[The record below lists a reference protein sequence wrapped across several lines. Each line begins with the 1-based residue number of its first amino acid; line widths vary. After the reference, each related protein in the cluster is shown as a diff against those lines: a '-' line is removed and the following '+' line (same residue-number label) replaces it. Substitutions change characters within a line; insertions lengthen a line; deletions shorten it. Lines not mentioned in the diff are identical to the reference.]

1 MTEVHDSPPPDA
13 GAGSSGAGPGA
24 GPAAQLAERPPLR
37 RAKRDKVLAGVC
49 GGLGRYFGLDP
60 VIFRIVLGVLAV
72 TGGVGLIFY
81 GFAWLLLPQ
90 DGEEDSEAKK
100 LLTGRVEGSTL
111 AAVFAALVGCAL
123 FLSMLDN
130 GGLAVFS
137 VLAVLALGGAAYWSQ
152 RRRSGLG
159 SGAGSGSGAGPEEK
173 AAAGVEFVY
182 PAATRT
188 GHRTAHSPAP
198 PETQAPPVP
207 GGPSWWRDPLVK
219 DGTTGPVGS
228 TGYLWGPEDPVP
240 GGPGGGPAAPV
251 APEYGKQVRREP
263 RGGIGGRVFVLALL
277 AGGTGTAS
285 VWDGSTL
292 SHALQVGFAC
302 ALAVFGLGLAV
313 SSVKGR
319 TGFGTIML
327 SVITAGLLA
336 GAVALPKE
344 IGTEWKDLVW
354 RPAAVADVRPV
365 YTADSAVATLD
376 LSRLDVPKGTTLPV
390 RARIEAG
397 RLKVILPREVTAP
410 TEVEVK
416 LGDIQMPG
424 EPHGSIRVRTGGE
437 TRTETLQ
444 PSPGTEAGGTIELHL
459 SAGVGQVEVAR
470 AAS

>member
-1 MTEVHDSPPPDA
+1 MTEVHDSPTPDA
-13 GAGSSGAGPGA
+13 GAGQAAGSAPPPG
-24 GPAAQLAERPPLR
+24 ERPPLR
-37 RAKRDKVLAGVC
+37 RGKRDKVLAGVC
-49 GGLGRYFGLDP
+49 GGLGRYFDLDP
-60 VIFRIVLGVLAV
+60 VIFRIVLGVLGV

-90 DGEEDSEAKK
+90 EGEDDSEAKK
-100 LLTGRVEGSTL
+100 LLTGRVEGATL

-130 GGLAVFS
+130 GALAVFS
-137 VLAVLALGGAAYWSQ
+137 VLAALALAGAAYWS
-152 RRRSGLG
+152 RHHRHTHP
-159 SGAGSGSGAGPEEK
+159 GAPAPEEK
-173 AAAGVEFVY
+173 SAAGAEFVW

-198 PETQAPPVP
+198 PETQAPPAP

-228 TGYLWGPEDPVP
+228 TGYLWGPDDTAGDVP
-240 GGPGGGPAAPV
+240 GGPAAAPPGERV
-251 APEYGKQVRREP
+251 PRAP

-277 AGGTGTAS
+277 AGAVSTAS
-285 VWDGSTL
+285 VWEGSTL
-292 SHALQVGFAC
+292 SHALQVGFAG

-319 TGFGTIML
+319 TGFGTVLL

-344 IGTEWKDLVW
+344 IGTDWKKVDW

-365 YTADSAVATLD
+365 YEAGTGLATLD
-376 LSRLDVPKGTTLPV
+376 LSRLDVPKGTTVAV
-390 RARIEAG
+390 RASIESG
-397 RLKVILPREVTAP
+397 RLKVVVPREVTARAD
-410 TEVEVK
+410 VSVK
-416 LGDIQMPG
+416 LGDIHMPG
-424 EPHGSIRVRTGGE
+424 ETSQDIRIQSGGE
-437 TRTETLQ
+437 TRETTLE
-444 PSPGTEAGGTIELHL
+444 PAAGTEAGGTIELHL

>member
-1 MTEVHDSPPPDA
+1 MPAAAADRHHVRMTEVHDSPPPDA
-13 GAGSSGAGPGA
+13 GAGSTAGSAPPPG
-24 GPAAQLAERPPLR
+24 ERPPLR
-37 RAKRDKVLAGVC
+37 RSKRDKVLAGVC
-49 GGLGRYFGLDP
+49 GGLGRYFDLDP
-60 VIFRIVLGVLAV
+60 VIFRIVLGVLGV

-90 DGEEDSEAKK
+90 EGEDDSEAKK
-100 LLTGRVEGSTL
+100 LLTGRVEGATL

-130 GGLAVFS
+130 GALAVFS
-137 VLAVLALGGAAYWSQ
+137 VLAVVALAGAAYWS
-152 RRRSGLG
+152 RHHRHTYT
-159 SGAGSGSGAGPEEK
+159 AAPAPEEK
-173 AAAGVEFVY
+173 SAGGPEFAW

-198 PETQAPPVP
+198 PETQAPPAP

-228 TGYLWGPEDPVP
+228 TGYLWGPDDTAGDVP
-240 GGPGGGPAAPV
+240 GDPAAAPPGERV
-251 APEYGKQVRREP
+251 ARAP

-277 AGGTGTAS
+277 AGAASTAS
-285 VWDGSTL
+285 VWNGSTL
-292 SHALQVGFAC
+292 SHALQVGFAS

-319 TGFGTIML
+319 TGFGTVLL

-344 IGTEWKDLVW
+344 IGTDWKRVDW
-354 RPAAVADVRPV
+354 RPAAVADVRPA
-365 YTADSAVATLD
+365 YEAGTGLATLD
-376 LSRLDVPKGTTLPV
+376 LSRLDVPKGTTVTV
-390 RARIEAG
+390 RASIEAG
-397 RLKVILPREVTAP
+397 RLKVVVPREVTAQAD
-410 TEVEVK
+410 VSVK
-416 LGDIQMPG
+416 LGDIHMPG
-424 EPHGSIRVRTGGE
+424 ETSQDVRIRDGGE
-437 TRTETLQ
+437 TRETTLE
-444 PSPGTEAGGTIELHL
+444 PAAGTEAGGTIELHL